1 MWNPRKVASRMTQR
15 KTAGTPGKR
24 QSSHTKRGSA
34 RAYPTPNR
42 RRKKTQLRRHRDTL
56 HTYTA
61 GHNIKAPTRAPTNPS
76 LQPPDQSTQ
85 IPIHMRIS
93 KDNLTNL
100 SLTKSNF
107 IKVHTQK
114 PGNWRA
120 HKTGSQSY
128 TLIHR
133 DHQRWGPAAKTHK
146 ASYRRR
152 ERRGEETDGAKKATP
167 KV

>member
-1 MWNPRKVASRMTQR
+1 MWNPRRVASRMTQR

-93 KDNLTNL
+93 IDNLTNL

-107 IKVHTQK
+107 IKSPCAETGKLEGAQDRAPKLYPDTQ
-114 PGNWRA
+114 
-120 HKTGSQSY
+120 
-128 TLIHR
+128 
-133 DHQRWGPAAKTHK
+133 GPPEMG
-146 ASYRRR
+146 ASS
-152 ERRGEETDGAKKATP
+152 
-167 KV
+167 